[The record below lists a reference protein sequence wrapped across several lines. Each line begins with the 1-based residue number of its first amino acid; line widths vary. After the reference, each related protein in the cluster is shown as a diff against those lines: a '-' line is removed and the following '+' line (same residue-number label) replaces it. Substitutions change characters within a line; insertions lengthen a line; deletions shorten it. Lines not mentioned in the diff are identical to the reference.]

1 MPAKPAACG
10 AHLWGGQEGPA
21 STWGFRRLFLLPDP
35 DPDPFLWPSPAPP
48 HSITVLLH
56 IVSRRRMCFN
66 FPETLQMQ
74 LPILDFFPLLIA
86 LTHFMLKYGRFGQ
99 MKAPFKLVLLSHLNL
114 FLGQRPLREL

>member
-10 AHLWGGQEGPA
+10 AHLGADRRALRPLGA
-21 STWGFRRLFLLPDP
+21 SDGSFSFLTLTPTP
-35 DPDPFLWPSPAPP
+35 LLWPSPCPPP

-86 LTHFMLKYGRFGQ
+86 LTHFMLKYGRFDRNEST
-99 MKAPFKLVLLSHLNL
+99 F
-114 FLGQRPLREL
+114 